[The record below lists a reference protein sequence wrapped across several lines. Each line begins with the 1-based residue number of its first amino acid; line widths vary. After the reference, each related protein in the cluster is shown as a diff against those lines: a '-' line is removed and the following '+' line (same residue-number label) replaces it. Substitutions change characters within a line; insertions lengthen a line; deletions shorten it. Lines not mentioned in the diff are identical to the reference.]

1 MAIPIHGKSGEDSEK
16 LFRSIMNSEDQFQIR
31 IETPQSKD
39 IPNLIECVRRCY
51 GDSYPN
57 KAMYDPEH
65 IKVAIESKI
74 MHSVVALDQNDRVIG
89 HCALTFN
96 SPQNAAPEAG
106 KMFVDP
112 DYRGHH
118 IAESIAQKRLEIA
131 KDLDLLGFWT
141 ECVTNHPY
149 SQREMIHF
157 GAKETGLTL
166 GMDDASA
173 MVMQGLESHNRS
185 RMSLLTFYLPLRSKS
200 QKIFLPESHL
210 SFAQD
215 LARTIEIDRVV
226 TSSDKSGEGL
236 TQASFRV
243 DHFDKIAFITINH
256 IGNDLLAFI
265 ENTLIQL
272 GSGQLASIYLDLP
285 IHQEAAAF
293 AYDAL
298 EKKGFFWSAWLPNYL
313 VEGDVLRLQRL
324 NQAINFDDI
333 VTARPEG
340 EKIKKYI
347 QTQLQKV
354 STKSIRD

>member
-1 MAIPIHGKSGEDSEK
+1 MTSE
-16 LFRSIMNSEDQFQIR
+16 NQFQIR
-31 IETPQSKD
+31 IETLQPKD
-39 IPNLIECVRRCY
+39 ISNLIDCVRRCY
-51 GDSYPN
+51 GNSYPN
-57 KAMYDPEH
+57 KMMYDSEK
-65 IKVAIESKI
+65 IKVAIESRI
-74 MHSVVALDQNDRVIG
+74 MHSVVALNQNGRVIG
-89 HCALTFN
+89 HCALNFN
-96 SPQNAAPEAG
+96 GTQNATPEAG

-149 SQREMIHF
+149 SQHEMIHF

-173 MVMQGLESHNRS
+173 MVMQGIESHNRS
-185 RMSLLTFYLPLRSKS
+185 RMSLLTFYLSLKSRS
-200 QKIFLPESHL
+200 QKIFLPEAHL
-210 SFAQD
+210 GFAQE
-215 LARTIEIDRVV
+215 LAIAIGIDRVLI
-226 TSSDKSGEGL
+226 SSDKRGEGI
-236 TQASFRV
+236 TKASFRV

-256 IGNDLLAFI
+256 IGDDFLGFI

-272 GSGQLASIYLDLP
+272 ESEQLASVYLDLP

-298 EKKGFFWSAWLPNYL
+298 EKKGFFWSAWLPHYL
-313 VEGDVLRLQRL
+313 VEGDILRLQKL
-324 NQAINFDDI
+324 NQEINFDEI

-347 QTQLQKV
+347 QAQLQKV
-354 STKSIRD
+354 ASKSVRHQ